1 MPRVS
6 VGPSSV
12 EAPPGQSVLESLLRA
27 GVWMPSSCNQG
38 TCGTC
43 KVRVLSGAVDHRT
56 SPLETLPQE
65 QRDAGLALACQSHPA
80 GDVEVAPAGPASAG
94 AGEVRTHPLRDLVAR
109 ITGLEDVATDTRRV
123 LLSLDEP
130 LAFSA
135 GQYVELEVPRTG
147 ERRQFSL
154 ANTATE
160 DRVLELHVRRV
171 PGGAATD
178 RWLFADAACGDE
190 VRLTGP
196 LGDFRAPE
204 EEADDG
210 APLVLLGGGTGLAPL
225 LGIVRTALER
235 HPDREAVLY
244 HGVRYA
250 SDLYD
255 TERLVDLEQ
264 RFASFRFVPVL
275 SREET
280 RAYRTG
286 YVTDAFLA
294 DVASARGWTGW
305 LCGSPA
311 LVESGAAAFKRR
323 RMAPRLI
330 HREKF
335 TAAVPAAPGSP
346 SETLTSPL
354 TRTGA

>member
-6 VGPSSV
+6 VGSSSV

-43 KVRVLSGAVDHRT
+43 KVTVLSGSVDHRD
-56 SPLETLPQE
+56 SPLETLPAE
-65 QRDAGLALACQSHPA
+65 QRDAGLALACQSHPTC
-80 GDVEVAPAGPASAG
+80 DVEVTPAGPTSAR
-94 AGEVRTHPLRDLVAR
+94 AGEARTHPLRDLTAT
-109 ITGLEDVATDTRRV
+109 ITGIEDVARDTRKV
-123 LLSLDEP
+123 LLALPEP

-135 GQYVELEVPRTG
+135 GQCVELEVPRTG

-160 DRVLELHVRRV
+160 DRVLELHVRLV
-171 PGGAATD
+171 EGGAATE

-190 VRLTGP
+190 VRVTGP

-204 EEADDG
+204 PEADDG
-210 APLVLLGGGTGLAPL
+210 GPMVLLGGGTGLAPL

-244 HGVRYA
+244 HGVRHA
-250 SDLYD
+250 ADLYD
-255 TERLVDLEQ
+255 RERLVDLEN
-264 RFASFRFVPVL
+264 RFAGFRFVPVL

-286 YVTDAFLA
+286 YVTEAFLA
-294 DVASARGWTGW
+294 DVSSARGWTGW

-311 LVESGAAAFKRR
+311 LFESGAAAFKRR

-335 TAAVPAAPGSP
+335 TAAPATS
-346 SETLTSPL
+346 SLTSPL
-354 TRTGA
+354 TSTGA